1 MTLDDLRAYRM
12 LIEELDRYTRQ
23 QVAQM
28 RPGESTSSFVNRAVE
43 ARGIALAPDDPA
55 WRQLELAFA
64 KAQRDALAGIR
75 AASGRRC
82 GDPRA
87 SV

>member
-43 ARGIALAPDDPA
+43 ARGIAWRPMILPGGSSNSPSQRLSVMPSPA
-55 WRQLELAFA
+55 SEHGSR
-64 KAQRDALAGIR
+64 
-75 AASGRRC
+75 
-82 GDPRA
+82 
-87 SV
+87 VTT